1 MIRTHLRNIFNFV
14 SCDRKYLTA
23 IESHLIVFNIAI
35 WSHSRFQKVIQVKS
49 LTLHPA
55 NLNKEKNETI
65 HVVCHMFV
73 CMSHE
78 CSESFPHGMLQIAF
92 FFCIK
97 RLQIFSDIYLRV
109 LSSIRPC
116 QALKEFN
123 IIKNV
128 WDVTKAGWSLLFP
141 FPENK
146 KNKKTK
152 NMICIFLKKYDTML
166 YKNFKIQYVEIT
178 FQEQW
183 QR

>member
-1 MIRTHLRNIFNFV
+1 MMIRRHLSNIFNFV
-14 SCDRKYLTA
+14 SSDRKYLKA
-23 IESHLIVFNIAI
+23 IQKSSDCFQYCNMKPLSFPKSYSSEKSHIEQREKWNN
-35 WSHSRFQKVIQVKS
+35 SR
-49 LTLHPA
+49 
-55 NLNKEKNETI
+55 
-65 HVVCHMFV
+65 
-73 CMSHE
+73 CMSHV
-78 CSESFPHGMLQIAF
+78 CVYVTWMLWKLSTRDASDCF
-92 FFCIK
+92 FLLHWK
-97 RLQIFSDIYLRV
+97 APNFSDIYLRV
-109 LSSIRPC
+109 LSSIRLC

-152 NMICIFLKKYDTML
+152 NMICIFLKKYDMML
-166 YKNFKIQYVEIT
+166 YKNLKIRYVEIT